1 LQVGV
6 RRNARVQQMMRT
18 GLSGAAATVVD
29 VIALIALVEAVGMGV
44 GWAALMAAGTG
55 AMFGFVMAKFWAFG
69 DRAPLTLRQV
79 AAYAVVAGGAAVL
92 VAISIH
98 LLVVFGAAYLMAKLI
113 ASIGVFALWSYPAQA
128 RWVFAKGNYYA
139 Y

>member
-1 LQVGV
+1 
-6 RRNARVQQMMRT
+6 MRT
-18 GLSGAAATVVD
+18 GLSGLAATVVD
-29 VIALIALVEAVGMGV
+29 VIVLIMLVEVVGMGV

-55 AMFGFVMAKFWAFG
+55 GVCGFVMAKFWAFG
-69 DRAPLTLRQV
+69 DRAPLAARQV
-79 AAYAVVAGGAAVL
+79 LAYGVVVGGAAAL

-98 LLVVFGAAYLMAKLI
+98 LLVIFGAAYLMAKLI
-113 ASIGVFALWSYPAQA
+113 ASVGVFALWSYPAQA